1 LEIVTEDAFARMGV
15 SLSMQTPKIEA
26 RDRLI
31 VALDLSSIE
40 EARDMVSQLDGVVS
54 FFKVGLV
61 LQMAPGAEGFIQEL
75 IGSNKKV
82 FLDYKYYDIAET
94 IKKAVARVVKLG
106 VSFLTVHGVSEII
119 RAAVRGRGN
128 SALKLFSVTVLTSM
142 DQDDLAEMGYTNT
155 SVEELVVFRAKKAL
169 EAGCDGVI
177 ASGREAGAIKQIS
190 DKLLVVTPGIRPDGY
205 PEDDQKRK
213 VTPHQAI
220 TAGADYLVVGRPITD
235 AVNPRKQ
242 AETILHEMQEA
253 FDERAAISV

>member
-1 LEIVTEDAFARMGV
+1 MGV
-15 SLSMQTPKIEA
+15 SQSMQTPKIEA

-40 EARDMVSQLDGVVS
+40 EARNMVTELEGVVS

-75 IGSNKKV
+75 IRSGKKV

-106 VSFLTVHGVSEII
+106 VSFLTVHGVSDII
-119 RAAVRGRGN
+119 RAAVAGRGD
-128 SALKLFSVTVLTSM
+128 SDLKLFSVTVLTNM
-142 DQDDLAEMGYTNT
+142 DQEDLAEMGYHDT

-177 ASGREAGAIKQIS
+177 ASGREAEAIKKIS

-213 VTPHQAI
+213 VTAHQAI

-235 AVNPRKQ
+235 AVNPRRA
-242 AETILHEMQEA
+242 AEAMLQEMQGA
-253 FDERAAISV
+253 FDSRAAIAV